1 MALTGRQNG
10 GPVSLLRLLTLP
22 RMRGRRLSYG
32 VLPEPSGAD
41 LRAFGP
47 IHVCTCGSQVFNV
60 MASFEDYE
68 LVWYALDAECVSCGN
83 LVVVP
88 CPPDSP
94 DFQA

>member
-1 MALTGRQNG
+1 
-10 GPVSLLRLLTLP
+10 
-22 RMRGRRLSYG
+22 
-32 VLPEPSGAD
+32 
-41 LRAFGP
+41 
-47 IHVCTCGSQVFNV
+47 

-88 CPPDSP
+88 CPPDNP